1 VRPVISKSHI
11 DVLADL
17 HRLDPDQIGLGD
29 LGPKADYIGRQLR
42 AWYRSWTSS
51 SEAAGVDDR
60 RVHELHDLF
69 DRCKPSQGPAR
80 VAHGDY
86 GLHNCL
92 LGEDGHVTA
101 VLDWEVATLGDPLA
115 DLAYLVNRWNA
126 TPASALEGY
135 FSADEMVAR
144 YAAGTR
150 ARVDN
155 LDYYIAFNHW
165 KSACIVHG
173 VYTRYVRGQK
183 AADGVD
189 LNSMRDS
196 IGRYLDQA
204 ELAAEQLA

>member
-1 VRPVISKSHI
+1 
-11 DVLADL
+11 
-17 HRLDPDQIGLGD
+17 
-29 LGPKADYIGRQLR
+29 
-42 AWYRSWTSS
+42 
-51 SEAAGVDDR
+51 
-60 RVHELHDLF
+60 
-69 DRCKPSQGPAR
+69 
-80 VAHGDY
+80 
-86 GLHNCL
+86 
-92 LGEDGHVTA
+92 